1 MTYWISGY
9 FLIGAVVSILIL
21 RMVHYD
27 PRAGKPLVD
36 LSDLLYP
43 DGKPLGLRI
52 QEWISDWL
60 VPVLIF
66 LSVMATWPFLVLV
79 VAYGRLKACLSANTQ
94 PNTDAD
100 GEMEGENNAKFH
112 AHSGNLVA
120 PTTVEEVEAWERI
133 DDPLGAVPPVPFG
146 HLNSVWRSLK
156 AAMQPGD
163 ELWSFASTRDETKH
177 IWAGV
182 RGYAIR
188 REGRI
193 VAEVVMGGG

>member
-27 PRAGKPLVD
+27 PRAGKPLID
-36 LSDLLYP
+36 LSYILYP

-52 QEWISDWL
+52 QEWISDRL
-60 VPVLIF
+60 VPVFIF

-79 VAYGRLKACLSANTQ
+79 VAYGRLKAGFSTDTQ
-94 PNTDAD
+94 PDTEAAC
-100 GEMEGENNAKFH
+100 EMEGENGAKFH
-112 AHSGNLVA
+112 AHSSNLVA

-133 DDPLGAVPPVPFG
+133 VDPLGAVPPVPFG
-146 HLNSVWRSLK
+146 HLNSAWLSFK
-156 AAMQPGD
+156 AAMQPND
-163 ELWSFASTRDETKH
+163 ELWSFASTKDETKR

-188 REGRI
+188 RDGRI
-193 VAEVVMGGG
+193 VAEVVVGVG